1 MSDAPCDV
9 WFYHLERSAL
19 DSVLPS
25 LLEKTLARGWK
36 ALVRTSDRDRIDHLD
51 GFLWTYRD
59 DSFLPHGVEGEAL
72 APREPVLLT
81 TGAENTNQAQA
92 LFLID
97 QAQAGSLVGFER
109 CIILFDGRSPDALAH
124 ARDRWKAFKADGHG
138 VSYWRENEN
147 GGWEKQA

>member
-1 MSDAPCDV
+1 MSENPCDV

-51 GFLWTYRD
+51 GYLWTYRD

-81 TGAENTNQAQA
+81 TGQDNINQAQA

-97 QAQAGSLVGFER
+97 QAQAGSLAGFER
-109 CIILFDGRSPDALAH
+109 CIILFDGRNNDAVMD
-124 ARDRWKAFKADGHG
+124 ARERWKAFKADGHG
-138 VSYWRENEN
+138 VSYWRENDN
-147 GGWEKQA
+147 GGWEKVA

>member
-1 MSDAPCDV
+1 MTAQPCDV
-9 WFYHLERSAL
+9 WFYHLERSPLENAL
-19 DSVLPS
+19 PM

-36 ALVRTSDRDRIDHLD
+36 ALVRTSDQERVDHFD
-51 GFLWTYRD
+51 NYLWTYRD

-81 TGAENTNQAQA
+81 TSLDNTNQANA

-97 QAQAGSLVGFER
+97 GAPAGSLDGYER
-109 CIILFDGRSPDALAH
+109 CIILFDGRQADAVAD
-124 ARDRWKAFKADGHG
+124 ARGRWKALKADGHG
-138 VSYWRENEN
+138 VSYWREKED